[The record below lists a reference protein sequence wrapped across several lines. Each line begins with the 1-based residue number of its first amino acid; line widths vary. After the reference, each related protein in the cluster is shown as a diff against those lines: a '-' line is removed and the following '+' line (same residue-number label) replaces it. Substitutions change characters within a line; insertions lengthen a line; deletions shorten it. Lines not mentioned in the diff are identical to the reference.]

1 MHGASG
7 LICPAD
13 TVCMSPIVNPGELMF
28 KLCFQQTL
36 GSGTAEPRWLP
47 GQAST
52 SGRRGLTA
60 DISTHSN
67 AVTQDAADSMIT
79 QRSQFGQNVSQALQ
93 RHIVLDSDKAVLT
106 DVPAGTAVIFNT
118 SSVGHFDPGA
128 DLQSSI
134 DRIGRVA
141 LASEHRKII
150 QQHMPTTPRSPLTC
164 LHYLVYVGTAGQ
176 LMQAVQVSDYVPKS
190 TLIPLHLP
198 HMFEQLLVYTFA
210 VSAALALIN
219 MAPIWYLDGEAAL
232 IEIVKLRGHTDMFYS
247 PAIQRPRVWGR
258 LLRCVFGFGTGVFVF
273 VFSLH
278 VIRLFGYDA
287 MLGHMLHTLGKL
299 LSFVLT

>member
-1 MHGASG
+1 
-7 LICPAD
+7 
-13 TVCMSPIVNPGELMF
+13 MSPTVNPGELMF
-28 KLCFQQTL
+28 KLCFQQRTS
-36 GSGTAEPRWLP
+36 SGTAEPRWLP

-52 SGRRGLTA
+52 SGRRRLTA
-60 DISTHSN
+60 DISTHGN
-67 AVTQDAADSMIT
+67 AVTQHAPDGMEA
-79 QRSQFGQNVSQALQ
+79 QNGSQLQQISSHALQ
-93 RHIVLDSDKAVLT
+93 RQIGLDINRTVPEAMVIH
-106 DVPAGTAVIFNT
+106 VPAGTPVVLNA
-118 SSVGHFDPGA
+118 SSSGHFKSEA
-128 DLQSSI
+128 DLQSSS

-190 TLIPLHLP
+190 TLIPLYLP
-198 HMFEQLLVYTFA
+198 HMVEQLLVYTFA

-232 IEIVKLRGHTDMFYS
+232 MEIVKLRGHTDIFYS

-278 VIRLFGYDA
+278 VIRLFGYDVV
-287 MLGHMLHTLGKL
+287 LGRMLHTLGKL